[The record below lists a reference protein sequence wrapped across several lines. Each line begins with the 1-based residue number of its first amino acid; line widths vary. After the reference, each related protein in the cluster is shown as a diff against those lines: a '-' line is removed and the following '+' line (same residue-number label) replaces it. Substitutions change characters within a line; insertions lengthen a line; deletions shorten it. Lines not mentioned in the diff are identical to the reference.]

1 MNVTLSID
9 LVVPEERLF
18 VLDLAQLRTLEQRMF
33 EQATR
38 ESYALN
44 QFGAAYVLNF
54 NGQRKTVD
62 ALMRFVQS
70 FPRYQALADG
80 QRMYSWIQANGR
92 EVNYGSLI
100 AAFRAIRALDGIQ
113 LVEPPTITTQPA
125 DQAVMAGEP
134 PVDQARQAFFY
145 PRYHSDSG
153 SRSRLGVR
161 KCWSSSLHGAL
172 KRHGSHFDVRAASLD
187 ARRFAG
193 RCDVLRAIRR
203 RCDSF
208 PIGCSTGKSA
218 ALG

>member
-70 FPRYQALADG
+70 FPRYQALAEG

-100 AAFRAIRALDGIQ
+100 AAFRAIRALDSIQ
-113 LVEPPTITTQPA
+113 LVEPPTITTQ
-125 DQAVMAGEP
+125 
-134 PVDQARQAFFY
+134 
-145 PRYHSDSG
+145 
-153 SRSRLGVR
+153 L
-161 KCWSSSLHGAL
+161 
-172 KRHGSHFDVRAASLD
+172 
-187 ARRFAG
+187 
-193 RCDVLRAIRR
+193 
-203 RCDSF
+203 
-208 PIGCSTGKSA
+208 
-218 ALG
+218 

>member
-145 PRYHSDSG
+145 PWLLQ
-153 SRSRLGVR
+153 RLWVQ
-161 KCWSSSLHGAL
+161 
-172 KRHGSHFDVRAASLD
+172 
-187 ARRFAG
+187 
-193 RCDVLRAIRR
+193 I
-203 RCDSF
+203 
-208 PIGCSTGKSA
+208 PT
-218 ALG
+218 

>member
-134 PVDQARQAFFY
+134 PVDQPGKHSFY
-145 PRYHSDSG
+145 QSYHSDSG

-161 KCWSSSLHGAL
+161 KSGVS
-172 KRHGSHFDVRAASLD
+172 VPT
-187 ARRFAG
+187 RRSTTPRVTLQCLFRFIG
-193 RCDVLRAIRR
+193 RPRVCL
-203 RCDSF
+203 
-208 PIGCSTGKSA
+208 SA
-218 ALG
+218 